1 MNIYAMLLG
10 IFLCTGM
17 VSILALII
25 CNSMEKINKRNKI
38 PPESELLDVLN
49 RAIEREF
56 RYKVDFTFKIKGV
69 KIVGDIEGEVND
81 LVKKTLESLSGNL
94 LDDLQYYYSIEA
106 ITSMVFKAHLILLT
120 AYMDKNNKKEDD
132 SNIKRITK

>member
-120 AYMDKNNKKEDD
+120 AYMDKNNKKDD
-132 SNIKRITK
+132 ESNIKRITK

>member
-1 MNIYAMLLG
+1 MNIYAILLG

-25 CNSMEKINKRNKI
+25 CNSMEKINKINKI

-56 RYKVDFTFKIKGV
+56 RYKVEFTFKIKGV
-69 KIVGDIEGEVND
+69 KIVGDIESEVND

-94 LDDLQYYYSIEA
+94 LDDLQYYYTIEA

-120 AYMDKNNKKEDD
+120 AYMDKNNKKGDE
-132 SNIKRITK
+132 SNIRRITK

>member
-1 MNIYAMLLG
+1 MNIYAILLG

-25 CNSMEKINKRNKI
+25 CNSMEKINKINKI

-56 RYKVDFTFKIKGV
+56 RYKVEFTFKIKGV

-94 LDDLQYYYSIEA
+94 LDDLQYYYTIEA

-120 AYMDKNNKKEDD
+120 AYMDKNNKKEDE
-132 SNIKRITK
+132 SNIRRITK

>member
-1 MNIYAMLLG
+1 MNIYAILLG

-25 CNSMEKINKRNKI
+25 CNSMEKINKVNKI
-38 PPESELLDVLN
+38 PSESELLDVLN

-56 RYKVDFTFKIKGV
+56 RYKVEFTFKIKGV

-94 LDDLQYYYSIEA
+94 LDDLQYYYTIEA

-120 AYMDKNNKKEDD
+120 AYMDKNNKKEDE
-132 SNIKRITK
+132 SNIRRITK

>member
-1 MNIYAMLLG
+1 MNIYAILLG

-25 CNSMEKINKRNKI
+25 CNSIEKINKRNKI

-56 RYKVDFTFKIKGV
+56 RYKVEFTFKIKGV

-94 LDDLQYYYSIEA
+94 LDDLQYYYTIEA

-120 AYMDKNNKKEDD
+120 AYMDKNNKKEDE
-132 SNIKRITK
+132 SNIRRITK

>member
-56 RYKVDFTFKIKGV
+56 KYKVDFTFKIKGV

>member
-1 MNIYAMLLG
+1 MNIYAILLG

-69 KIVGDIEGEVND
+69 KIVGDIESEVND

-120 AYMDKNNKKEDD
+120 AYMDKNNKKEDE

>member
-1 MNIYAMLLG
+1 MNIYAILLG

>member
-1 MNIYAMLLG
+1 MNIYAILLG

-25 CNSMEKINKRNKI
+25 CNSMEKINKVNKI

-69 KIVGDIEGEVND
+69 KKVGDVEGEVND

-94 LDDLQYYYSIEA
+94 LDDLQYYYTIEA

-120 AYMDKNNKKEDD
+120 AYMDKNDKKEDE
-132 SNIKRITK
+132 SNIRRITK

>member
-120 AYMDKNNKKEDD
+120 AYMDKNNKKEDE

>member
-1 MNIYAMLLG
+1 MNIYAILLG

-25 CNSMEKINKRNKI
+25 CNSLEKINKVNKI

-94 LDDLQYYYSIEA
+94 LDDLQYYYTIES

-120 AYMDKNNKKEDD
+120 AYMDKNNKKEDE
-132 SNIKRITK
+132 SNIRRITK

>member
-1 MNIYAMLLG
+1 MNIYAILLG

-25 CNSMEKINKRNKI
+25 CNSMEKINKVNKI

-94 LDDLQYYYSIEA
+94 LDDLQYYYTIEA

-120 AYMDKNNKKEDD
+120 AYMDKNNKKEDE
-132 SNIKRITK
+132 SNIRRITK

>member
-1 MNIYAMLLG
+1 MNIYAILLG

-25 CNSMEKINKRNKI
+25 CNSMEKINKVNKI

-94 LDDLQYYYSIEA
+94 LDDLQYYYTIEA

-120 AYMDKNNKKEDD
+120 AYMDKNDKKEDE

>member
-1 MNIYAMLLG
+1 MNIYAILLG

-25 CNSMEKINKRNKI
+25 CNSMEKINKVNKI

-120 AYMDKNNKKEDD
+120 AYMDKNNKKDD
-132 SNIKRITK
+132 ETNIKRITK

>member
-1 MNIYAMLLG
+1 MNIYAILLG

-25 CNSMEKINKRNKI
+25 CNSMEKINKINKI

-94 LDDLQYYYSIEA
+94 LDDLQYYYTIEA

-120 AYMDKNNKKEDD
+120 AYMDKNNKKEDE
-132 SNIKRITK
+132 SNIRRITK

>member
-1 MNIYAMLLG
+1 MNIYVILLG

-94 LDDLQYYYSIEA
+94 LDDLQYYYTIEA

-120 AYMDKNNKKEDD
+120 AYMDKNNKKDD
-132 SNIKRITK
+132 ESNIKRITK

>member
-25 CNSMEKINKRNKI
+25 CNSMEKINKINKI

-56 RYKVDFTFKIKGV
+56 RYKVEFTFKIKGV

-120 AYMDKNNKKEDD
+120 AYMDKNNKKEDE
-132 SNIKRITK
+132 SNIRRITK

>member
-1 MNIYAMLLG
+1 MNIYAILLG

-25 CNSMEKINKRNKI
+25 CNSMEKINKINKI

-56 RYKVDFTFKIKGV
+56 RYKVEFTYKIKGV

-94 LDDLQYYYSIEA
+94 LDDLQYYYTIEA

-120 AYMDKNNKKEDD
+120 AYMDKNNKKEDE
-132 SNIKRITK
+132 SNIRRITK

>member
-1 MNIYAMLLG
+1 MNIYAILLG

-25 CNSMEKINKRNKI
+25 CNSMEKINKVNKI

-94 LDDLQYYYSIEA
+94 LDDLQYYYTIEA

-120 AYMDKNNKKEDD
+120 AYMDKNNKKDD
-132 SNIKRITK
+132 ETNIKRITK

>member
-1 MNIYAMLLG
+1 MNIYAILLG

-25 CNSMEKINKRNKI
+25 CNSMEKINKVNKI
-38 PPESELLDVLN
+38 PSESELLDVLN

-69 KIVGDIEGEVND
+69 KKVGDVEGEVND

-94 LDDLQYYYSIEA
+94 LDDLQYYYTIEA

-120 AYMDKNNKKEDD
+120 AYMDKNNKKEDE

>member
-1 MNIYAMLLG
+1 MNIYAILLG

-25 CNSMEKINKRNKI
+25 CNSMEKINKVNKI
-38 PPESELLDVLN
+38 PSESELLDVLN

-94 LDDLQYYYSIEA
+94 LDDLQYYYTIES

-120 AYMDKNNKKEDD
+120 AYMDKNNKKEDE
-132 SNIKRITK
+132 SNIRRITK

>member
-1 MNIYAMLLG
+1 MNIYTILLG

-56 RYKVDFTFKIKGV
+56 RYKVEFTFKIKGV

-94 LDDLQYYYSIEA
+94 LDDLQYYYTIEA

-120 AYMDKNNKKEDD
+120 AYMDKNNKKEDE
-132 SNIKRITK
+132 SNIRRITK

>member
-1 MNIYAMLLG
+1 MNIYAILLG
-10 IFLCTGM
+10 IFLCAGM

-25 CNSMEKINKRNKI
+25 CNSMEKINKVNKI

-94 LDDLQYYYSIEA
+94 LDDLQYYYTIEA
-106 ITSMVFKAHLILLT
+106 ITSMVFKAHLVLLT
-120 AYMDKNNKKEDD
+120 AYMDKNNKKDD
-132 SNIKRITK
+132 ESNIKRITK

>member
-1 MNIYAMLLG
+1 MNIYAILLG

-25 CNSMEKINKRNKI
+25 CNSMEKINKVNKI

-94 LDDLQYYYSIEA
+94 LDDLQYYYTIES

-120 AYMDKNNKKEDD
+120 AYMDKNNKKEDE
-132 SNIKRITK
+132 SNIRRITK

>member
-1 MNIYAMLLG
+1 MNIYAILLG

-25 CNSMEKINKRNKI
+25 CNSLEKINKVNKI

-94 LDDLQYYYSIEA
+94 LDDLQYYYTIEA

-120 AYMDKNNKKEDD
+120 AYMDKNNKKDD
-132 SNIKRITK
+132 ETNIKRITK

>member
-1 MNIYAMLLG
+1 MNIYAILLG

-25 CNSMEKINKRNKI
+25 CNSMEKINKVNKI

-94 LDDLQYYYSIEA
+94 LDDLQYYYTIEA

-120 AYMDKNNKKEDD
+120 AYMDKNNKKEDE

>member
-1 MNIYAMLLG
+1 MNIYAILLG

-25 CNSMEKINKRNKI
+25 CNSMEKINKVNKI

-69 KIVGDIEGEVND
+69 KKVGDVEGEVND

-94 LDDLQYYYSIEA
+94 LDDLQYYYTIEA

-120 AYMDKNNKKEDD
+120 AYMDKNNKKEDE

>member
-56 RYKVDFTFKIKGV
+56 RYKIDFTFKIKGV

-94 LDDLQYYYSIEA
+94 LDDLQYYYTIEA

-120 AYMDKNNKKEDD
+120 AYMDKNNKKEDE

>member
-38 PPESELLDVLN
+38 PSESELLDVLN

-69 KIVGDIEGEVND
+69 KIVGDVEGEVND

-94 LDDLQYYYSIEA
+94 LDDLQYYYTIEA

-132 SNIKRITK
+132 SNVRRITK

>member
-1 MNIYAMLLG
+1 MNIYAILLG

-56 RYKVDFTFKIKGV
+56 RYKVEFTFKIKGV

-94 LDDLQYYYSIEA
+94 LDDLQYYYTIEA

-120 AYMDKNNKKEDD
+120 AYMDKNNKKEDE
-132 SNIKRITK
+132 SNIRRITK

>member
-1 MNIYAMLLG
+1 MNIYAILLG

-25 CNSMEKINKRNKI
+25 CNSMEKINKVNKI

-69 KIVGDIEGEVND
+69 KKVGDVEGEVND

-94 LDDLQYYYSIEA
+94 LDDLQYYYTIEA

-120 AYMDKNNKKEDD
+120 AYMDKNNKKEDE
-132 SNIKRITK
+132 SNIRRITK

>member
-1 MNIYAMLLG
+1 MNIYAILLG

-25 CNSMEKINKRNKI
+25 CNSLEKINKVNKI

-94 LDDLQYYYSIEA
+94 LDDLQYYYTIEA

-120 AYMDKNNKKEDD
+120 AYMDKNNKKEDE
-132 SNIKRITK
+132 SNIRRITK

>member
-1 MNIYAMLLG
+1 MNIYAILLG

-25 CNSMEKINKRNKI
+25 CNSMEKINKVNKI

-69 KIVGDIEGEVND
+69 KKVGDVEGEVND

-94 LDDLQYYYSIEA
+94 LDDLQYYYTIEA

-120 AYMDKNNKKEDD
+120 AYMDKNDKKEDE

>member
-25 CNSMEKINKRNKI
+25 CNSMEKINKINKI

-56 RYKVDFTFKIKGV
+56 RYKVEFTFKIKGV

-94 LDDLQYYYSIEA
+94 LDDLQYYYTIEA

-120 AYMDKNNKKEDD
+120 AYMDKNNKKEDE
-132 SNIKRITK
+132 SNIRRITK

>member
-1 MNIYAMLLG
+1 MNIYAILLG

-25 CNSMEKINKRNKI
+25 CNSLEKINKVNKI

-120 AYMDKNNKKEDD
+120 AYMDKNNKKDD
-132 SNIKRITK
+132 ETNIKRITK